1 MTATVTP
8 NRSAPTVHP
17 LSVAGVILLLAGPLL
32 ELTSELIAPREPE
45 GLSDAADVR
54 FLLDHST
61 RLTTSWVVGIFAA
74 AALAAAYV
82 VVAQRLVGRG
92 RRVGTVAASLG
103 VLGAVGL
110 AGHVAVSLASLDVA
124 NEDGSLFAAVHA
136 MESGRAALATF
147 PFVVFGLN
155 LAIILIS
162 VAAARAGLAPRWVI
176 VLGVLAFLG
185 DFSPTNYNTVIHAVF
200 ATLVFAFIASGL
212 RRPVLSDP
220 SLV

>member
-1 MTATVTP
+1 MTATAAP
-8 NRSAPTVHP
+8 NRYAPVVHP
-17 LSVAGVILLLAGPLL
+17 LSAAGVALLLAGPLL

-45 GLSDAADVR
+45 GLSNAGDVR
-54 FLLDHST
+54 FLLDHAS
-61 RLTTSWVVGIFAA
+61 RLTVSWMVGIFAA

-92 RRVGTVAASLG
+92 RSVGTVAATLG
-103 VLGAVGL
+103 VLGAVSL

-124 NEDGSLFAAVHA
+124 TEDGSLAAAVHA

-147 PFVVFGLN
+147 PFLVFGLN

-200 ATLVFAFIASGL
+200 ATLVFGFIANGL
-212 RRPVLSDP
+212 RRSALSDQR
-220 SLV
+220 VE